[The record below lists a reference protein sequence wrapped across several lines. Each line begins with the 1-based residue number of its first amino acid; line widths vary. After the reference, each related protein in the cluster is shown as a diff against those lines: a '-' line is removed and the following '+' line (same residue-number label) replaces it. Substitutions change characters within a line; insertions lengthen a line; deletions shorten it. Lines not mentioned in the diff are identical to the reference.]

1 MLTEYNPVHVVMP
14 GERLVLATKEGAEGM
29 HSKVFSHGVF
39 PPPVAVEI
47 RTEGV
52 VRVCCG
58 REPHAV
64 PRSLLLRLGAPPA
77 ALAWMT
83 RCIEQEFAGPLV
95 HGVLD
100 PQLGPGL
107 NLIPKDQESTR
118 SVLGP
123 RRPAIPNVWKVPSLW
138 AFWSIHV

>member
-14 GERLVLATKEGAEGM
+14 GESLVLATKEGAEGM

-39 PPPVAVEI
+39 PPPVIVEI
-47 RTEGV
+47 RIEGV

-77 ALAWMT
+77 NLASML
-83 RCIEQEFAGPLV
+83 RSIKQKIAGPLA

-100 PQLGPGL
+100 LQLGPGL
-107 NLIPKDQESTR
+107 N
-118 SVLGP
+118 
-123 RRPAIPNVWKVPSLW
+123 
-138 AFWSIHV
+138 